1 MRTIVKG
8 KNIDVP
14 ESVRLYADRKMRR
27 LERYLDDRTDA
38 TIELS
43 VERHRSADDSRIA
56 ELTLVIDG
64 QALHG
69 RAEAATYEAAIDEVV
84 DKGERR
90 AVDHR
95 EKPRVRARAPEE
107 KGILARIADGTAE
120 PGRERRVVKTKRFGI
135 EPMFEEDAIAEME
148 SLGTRSS
155 LRQRGERTAQ
165 ASTGARDGDFGL
177 IEPVIA
183 GEYTPGR
190 ARSRAARRDRARVDP
205 SPSRPPGPPER
216 YDAGRRCPPCHG
228 PPQPR
233 RPTLPTVPAP
243 GLPAAGRSGA
253 HLPLGDGMVVA
264 VERATS
270 SGGRVQVFA
279 DNPTAWEGRAAPRR
293 SFPAFPRPPPRLA
306 SGPSP
311 STLVL
316 VNLAGPDDDCTSDRW
331 PSSPRADGRPGYG
344 ARFVNVPWEPQ
355 GRGRAFEVAGS
366 ATPSPRP
373 RGLPDG
379 PGAPLWSS
387 RTRRGRRGGAPAAR
401 S

>member
-148 SLGTRSS
+148 SLGHAFFIFVNAEN
-155 LRQRGERTAQ
+155 ERLNVLYRR
-165 ASTGARDGDFGL
+165 RDGDFGL

-190 ARSRAARRDRARVDP
+190 SAK
-205 SPSRPPGPPER
+205 
-216 YDAGRRCPPCHG
+216 
-228 PPQPR
+228 
-233 RPTLPTVPAP
+233 PAP
-243 GLPAAGRSGA
+243 KR
-253 HLPLGDGMVVA
+253 
-264 VERATS
+264 
-270 SGGRVQVFA
+270 
-279 DNPTAWEGRAAPRR
+279 
-293 SFPAFPRPPPRLA
+293 
-306 SGPSP
+306 
-311 STLVL
+311 
-316 VNLAGPDDDCTSDRW
+316 
-331 PSSPRADGRPGYG
+331 
-344 ARFVNVPWEPQ
+344 
-355 GRGRAFEVAGS
+355 
-366 ATPSPRP
+366 
-373 RGLPDG
+373 
-379 PGAPLWSS
+379 
-387 RTRRGRRGGAPAAR
+387 
-401 S
+401 